1 MRDRVRHDREGIVDV
16 ALRLLDAYGLPD
28 LTMRRLA
35 SELGVQPSAL
45 YWHVESKQALL
56 ASLADRIVAEASPA
70 ADVVGTARALR
81 SALLAHR
88 DGAEVVLSSAALS
101 LGALA
106 AHDTLRAAF
115 GRDRSADPDRAARV
129 LLPFVLGHASLVQQ
143 RIQAAEFGAVEAD
156 PKAVADE
163 TAADFD
169 AGVAAILAGLRS

>member
-81 SALLAHR
+81 SALLAQDR
-88 DGAEVVLSSAALS
+88 KSVV
-101 LGALA
+101 
-106 AHDTLRAAF
+106 
-115 GRDRSADPDRAARV
+115 
-129 LLPFVLGHASLVQQ
+129 
-143 RIQAAEFGAVEAD
+143 
-156 PKAVADE
+156 
-163 TAADFD
+163 
-169 AGVAAILAGLRS
+169 